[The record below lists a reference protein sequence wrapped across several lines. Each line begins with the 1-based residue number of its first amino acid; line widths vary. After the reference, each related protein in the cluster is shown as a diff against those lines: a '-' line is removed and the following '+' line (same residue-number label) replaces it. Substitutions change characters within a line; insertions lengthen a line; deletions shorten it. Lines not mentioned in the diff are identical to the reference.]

1 MAGREGESV
10 PIGHAH
16 QPGTYELNQ
25 GWLFG
30 GVYAAGSADLGFDDS
45 GFSEVTLPHTVVP
58 LSWGGWDPA
67 AWEKVWIYRRHVDGS
82 LLAGGRVFAD
92 FDGIMACATAVLN
105 GTPLGSHQ
113 GGYLP
118 WSIELTGH
126 LADGDNVL
134 ALIVDARCLPVPPHG
149 GPQGARAVDYLQPGG
164 IYRDAALRVV
174 PETFLADVFARPAD
188 VLSAD
193 RHVEV
198 RCLVDAATAPPGD
211 AHGRVAGWAAPAR
224 HGGHQGTDHHGAD
237 RRGYN
242 RAGADD
248 RHAGPAR

>member
-1 MAGREGESV
+1 MPRPPGDRAASPAV
-10 PIGHAH
+10 PL

-30 GVYAAGSADLGFDDS
+30 GMYAAGSADPGYDDS
-45 GFSEVTLPHTVVP
+45 AFSEVTLPHTVVP

-67 AWEKVWIYRRHVDGS
+67 EWEKVWIYRRHLDGS

-92 FDGIMACATAVLN
+92 FDGIMAGATAVVN

-126 LADGDNVL
+126 LSDGGNVL

-149 GPQGARAVDYLQPGG
+149 GPRGARAVDICSQAASTGTRPCALCRISSWPTCSPGQPTCSAPTATCRSGAWSMLPL
-164 IYRDAALRVV
+164 Y
-174 PETFLADVFARPAD
+174 RPA
-188 VLSAD
+188 
-193 RHVEV
+193 R
-198 RCLVDAATAPPGD
+198 
-211 AHGRVAGWAAPAR
+211 
-224 HGGHQGTDHHGAD
+224 
-237 RRGYN
+237 
-242 RAGADD
+242 
-248 RHAGPAR
+248 